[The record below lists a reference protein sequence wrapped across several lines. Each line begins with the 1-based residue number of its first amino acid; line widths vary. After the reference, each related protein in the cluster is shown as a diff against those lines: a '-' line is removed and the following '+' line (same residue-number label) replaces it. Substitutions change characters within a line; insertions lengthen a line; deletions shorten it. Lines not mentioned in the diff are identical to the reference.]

1 MKHLVA
7 SLPLL
12 LAVAAI
18 ALVATAFA
26 FDLPI
31 FTPNTL
37 GVGAGILTCAGLCAM
52 SAADSRSNRCC

>member
-1 MKHLVA
+1 MKLLIA

-18 ALVATAFA
+18 ALIAAAFA

-37 GVGAGILTCAGLCAM
+37 GVGSGILTCAGLCAM
-52 SAADSRSNRCC
+52 SAADARSNRCC